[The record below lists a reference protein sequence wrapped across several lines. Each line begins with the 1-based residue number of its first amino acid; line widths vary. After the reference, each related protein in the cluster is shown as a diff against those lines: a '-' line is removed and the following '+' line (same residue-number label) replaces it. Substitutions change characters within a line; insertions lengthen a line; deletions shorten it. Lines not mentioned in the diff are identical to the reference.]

1 LTFYAVLGTFVVP
14 LPSPSVSGPGIWG
27 GGAWVGLKEGETIVQ
42 AGACWMLTVDDSG
55 DYTYVFSLWYE
66 WYPAPTVYLD
76 MAVGPGDLID
86 VWCEVTTTTTAFCII
101 NNISNGV
108 ENTYEFS
115 APSSDSAITPNEVDW
130 IMEGKA
136 TFANFGEITFT
147 NCIAIA
153 GTNFQGIEE
162 VYPNATSAGQTNIAI
177 NSSTILTITKVNFPP
192 ASNQAIEI
200 NYVGPPL

>member
-1 LTFYAVLGTFVVP
+1 
-14 LPSPSVSGPGIWG
+14 
-27 GGAWVGLKEGETIVQ
+27 
-42 AGACWMLTVDDSG
+42 MLTVDDSG
-55 DYTYVFSLWYE
+55 DYTNLFSLWYK
-66 WYPAPTVYLD
+66 WYPAAKVYLD

-153 GTNFQGIEE
+153 GTSKLDISDFSLR
-162 VYPNATSAGQTNIAI
+162 VYLDYPT
-177 NSSTILTITKVNFPP
+177 TILIKYLLNPSLP
-192 ASNQAIEI
+192 
-200 NYVGPPL
+200 